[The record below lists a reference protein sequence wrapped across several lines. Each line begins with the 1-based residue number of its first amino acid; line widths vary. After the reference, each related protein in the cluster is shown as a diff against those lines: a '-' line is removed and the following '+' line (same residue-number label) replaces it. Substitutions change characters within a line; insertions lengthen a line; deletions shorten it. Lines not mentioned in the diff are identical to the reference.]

1 MTSYRTVW
9 LCLYDILEYARTTA
23 TAPTSGGQQGGE
35 GTGYWGAR
43 EWGHLWGDGNS
54 LSNGGGLP
62 DHTHSLKS
70 TDAHTQEVDFTKCKL
85 QLKPD

>member
-9 LCLYDILEYARTTA
+9 LCMTSWNTRELQRRLRPVVASRGARGLVTEGHGSGG
-23 TAPTSGGQQGGE
+23 TSG
-35 GTGYWGAR
+35 
-43 EWGHLWGDGNS
+43 DNGNS